1 MREVRPIEGRVR
13 LMALLLV
20 AAAFSSGCALLDE
33 LRPAKPVEPVLEP
46 RLPPRPIDT
55 SEPVQEPPEPTP
67 PPPAVVAPEPEPE
80 PEPVPVEEPVRIAV
94 LLSSRSADYER
105 VATSLRAQ
113 VDDLDVFDLSDKS
126 LTQREIFESMQRMG
140 TEVVVAI
147 GFRATAL
154 AAASDSLPVVF
165 AQVFNTGGLD
175 LESGRIRGV
184 SVLPPLD
191 KQIEAWRQLNPNLS
205 SVGMIVGAGHE
216 DLIEEGRRAAEAASV
231 RFHYSLAQSDRETLY
246 QFTRLVPDIDGFWL
260 IPDNRVLSASVLRQ
274 MLGLASRHQVQ
285 VAAFNDSLLSIGAT
299 LSTTTV
305 DTDVAATIIQVATE
319 LAAGEGEALPDISPL
334 SEVSLKTAVP
344 PVPDGATVGG
354 SR

>member
-1 MREVRPIEGRVR
+1 MREVRPIEGRIR
-13 LMALLLV
+13 LTALLLV
-20 AAAFSSGCALLDE
+20 AAAFASGCALLEE
-33 LRPAKPVEPVLEP
+33 LRPAKPTEPVLEP

-55 SEPVQEPPEPTP
+55 SEPPDETPETP
-67 PPPAVVAPEPEPE
+67 PPPPVVVAPKPEPE
-80 PEPVPVEEPVRIAV
+80 PEPVPAEEPVRIAV

-113 VDDLDVFDLSDKS
+113 VSDIDVFDLSDKS
-126 LTQREIFESMQRMG
+126 LTQREIFQAMQRQG
-140 TEVVVAI
+140 TQVVVAI
-147 GFRATAL
+147 GFRAAAL
-154 AAASDSLPVVF
+154 ASASDALPVVF

-175 LESGRIRGV
+175 LESGRIRGI

-191 KQIEAWRQLNPNLS
+191 KQIEAWKELNPNLS

-216 DLIEEGRRAAEAASV
+216 DLIEEGRRAAESASV

-260 IPDNRVLSASVLRQ
+260 IPDNRVLSTAVLRQ
-274 MLGLASRHQVQ
+274 MLSLASRHQVQ

-305 DTDVAATIIQVATE
+305 DEDVAATIIQVATE
-319 LAAGEGEALPDISPL
+319 LAAGGGDALPRVSPL
-334 SEVSLKTAVP
+334 SDVALKTAVP
-344 PVPDGATVGG
+344 AVPDGTTVGG